1 MFSVSELIAVLYH
14 YLPLWLVALPLLGA
28 LVVYLTGDVHEK
40 FRDTLTVAI
49 TAATFVFVLL
59 MYPSVILQRT
69 ALELTLPI
77 LAEGLRFLVDPLGL
91 LFATITSLV
100 WLAATIFSLSYMY
113 HEHKRKR
120 FYVFLLLTLAANL
133 GLVLAGDLFSLFVF
147 FEGLGFLAYPLIIHT
162 ETEEAMKAGT
172 KYLFMTIFGGLSLLF
187 GILLLYSHS
196 GSLALS
202 PALEALREAGFIK
215 YVIAGLMILGFGVK
229 AGMIPVH
236 IWLPDAHPAAPSPAS
251 ALLSGVMIKAG
262 AYGIIRTLGS
272 IFRPPFGAHEVARI
286 ASSAKEVVAGGQVE
300 LLWETTRVLGYAVI
314 WIGIVTMFLG
324 VLMALL
330 QENSKRMLA
339 YHSISQMGYILM
351 GVGVAGYLGPEGAI
365 GFAGG
370 VYHVINHALFKAALF
385 LGVGAVYFRTGE
397 LNMYRLGGLRRK
409 MPLVAAFT
417 FIAALGISGIPL
429 FNGFVSKTL
438 LHHAIV
444 EAHGLAASGWLKAA
458 EIIFI
463 ITGGGTL
470 CSFLKLTIFTFM
482 GKMPERYEKVKEVPL
497 AMNLSMFLLSA
508 IIILFGIFPNLFLK
522 IFMIPALQYWRYPAE
537 SLEHLAHFHLW
548 ELKNFI
554 DLAPSLLA
562 GILIFVVGVRF
573 GLFHLHFP
581 KWFGVDYWYYRAAM
595 GFLSL
600 ARGAAGLYY
609 LGGRAVGRVIAAGF
623 SLYQWIAVEWK
634 TRYHE
639 LLLGIVL
646 GIEKAREREMVW
658 RIEKVLREE
667 ALPENQQAAVREILT
682 EMTLALVEGK
692 GDGTEIIRGAD
703 NKLKEIL
710 SKYKRNRIFEKYQV
724 EYRKVRDLYRDVE
737 ANWVQKT
744 SDWLRVVA
752 HLALEVLFVE
762 RVPWMI
768 EQYYTEEE
776 IVGTRNAIR
785 AYARDM
791 SFNVLVIVGM
801 LLLFAVILRFYH

>member
-1 MFSVSELIAVLYH
+1 MLSLSKLTTVLYF
-14 YLPLWLVALPLLGA
+14 YLPLWLVALPMLGA
-28 LVVYLTGDVHEK
+28 LVVYLLGDVRERL
-40 FRDTLTVAI
+40 RDIVVVAI
-49 TAATFVFVLL
+49 AAVTFVLVLA
-59 MYPSVILQRT
+59 MYPSVVLQRT
-69 ALELTLPI
+69 ALEFTLP
-77 LAEGLRFLVDPLGL
+77 LLGEGLRFLVDPLGL

-113 HEHKRKR
+113 HEHKRRR
-120 FYVFLLLTLAANL
+120 FYIFLLLTLAANL
-133 GLVLAGDLFSLFVF
+133 GLVIAGDLFSLFVF

-162 ETEEAMKAGT
+162 ETEEALRAGT

-187 GILLLYSHS
+187 GILLLYSYS
-196 GSLALS
+196 GSTAIS
-202 PALEALREAGFIK
+202 PALGALREAGFIK
-215 YVIAGLMILGFGVK
+215 YVISGLMILGFGVK

-272 IFRPPFGAHEVARI
+272 IFRPPFEAHEVARI
-286 ASSAKEVVAGGQVE
+286 ASSAKEAVVGGHTE
-300 LLWETTRVLGYAVI
+300 LLWETTKVLGYAVI

-351 GVGVAGYLGPEGAI
+351 GIGVAGYLGHEGAI
-365 GFAGG
+365 GLAGG
-370 VYHVINHALFKAALF
+370 VYHIINHALFKAALF

-397 LNMYRLGGLRRK
+397 LNMYKLGGLRRK

-444 EAHGLAASGWLKAA
+444 EAHGLTASGWLKVA

-470 CSFLKLTIFTFM
+470 CSFIKLTTFTFM

-497 AMNLSMFLLSA
+497 AMNLSMLLLSS
-508 IIILFGIFPNLFLK
+508 IIILFGVFPNFFLRT
-522 IFMIPALQYWRYPAE
+522 FMIPALEYWHYPAL
-537 SLEHLAHFHLW
+537 SLEHLANFHLW
-548 ELKNFI
+548 ELRNFI
-554 DLAPSLLA
+554 DLMPSLLA
-562 GILIFVVGVRF
+562 GVLIFVVGVRF

-600 ARGAAGLYY
+600 ARGVAGLNR
-609 LGGRAVGRVIAAGF
+609 LAGQAVAQVITAGF
-623 SLYQWIAVEWK
+623 GLYRWIEVEWK

-639 LLLGIVL
+639 LLLSIVL
-646 GIEKAREREMVW
+646 GIDKAREREMVW

-667 ALPENQQAAVREILT
+667 ALPEAQQIAVREILT

-692 GDGTEIIRGAD
+692 GDRTEIIREAD

-724 EYRKVRDLYRDVE
+724 EYRKVRDLYRSVE
-737 ANWVQKT
+737 GTFAQKT
-744 SDWLRVVA
+744 SDWLRAMA
-752 HLALEVLFVE
+752 HLALEVLFIE

-785 AYARDM
+785 AYTRDM
-791 SFNVLVIVGM
+791 SVNVLVIVGM
-801 LLLFAVILRFYH
+801 LLLLAVILRFNH